1 MELNKKSE
9 IVILLA
15 GEVTLY
21 RKVVEGEGKKKS
33 KKEVEMLHGQY
44 VRVSAFRGANE
55 LIETK
60 SDVILRANHDHPAEF
75 LFVPSMLY
83 EAHSRAVSARKLQRI
98 V

>member
-33 KKEVEMLHGQY
+33 KKEV
-44 VRVSAFRGANE
+44 
-55 LIETK
+55 
-60 SDVILRANHDHPAEF
+60 
-75 LFVPSMLY
+75 
-83 EAHSRAVSARKLQRI
+83 
-98 V
+98 